1 MKANFGIL
9 PPLEQGG
16 KKLGKRERGQAY
28 ASRAL
33 EDLDSYLSAQGQV
46 Q

>member
-9 PPLEQGG
+9 PTLEPTG

-28 ASRAL
+28 ATRAMTDL
-33 EDLDSYLSAQGQV
+33 ELYLSNREQ
-46 Q
+46 